1 MLVFEISSFY
11 ELFFCFQCHLFPQ
24 LYFRPFLLCLFL
36 FFRFSK
42 IDPQDDPWKLDRL
55 FPHVSTFSFFA
66 FSLER
71 R

>member
-1 MLVFEISSFY
+1 MNCSSVFSVIFFHNFTLD
-11 ELFFCFQCHLFPQ
+11 LFCCVF
-24 LYFRPFLLCLFL
+24 FL

-55 FPHVSTFSFFA
+55 FPHVSTFFFFA